1 MISACLVTLLLAQG
15 DVWPVVRESDAGSPG
30 PSRTAPAGSAMPE
43 GSRPLPVHVFADE
56 DLEVDVLRSLGHH
69 AGVTVWLTTRGTALR
84 ESTLDTLARAQRA
97 YVQVRPPFTAALRSQ
112 LARVPN
118 AGLWV
123 DFGNVAQ
130 VGAVLGNRPL
140 AVSVHGALDSAAMAR
155 LTAAKPRVVL
165 WSPEALPDLLAL
177 SLARQLTGKMWL
189 AWPRNMPVPAV
200 CPPQLGVALRVELS
214 SAEKL
219 EPSCAKQSIFT
230 VTPFMSAVE
239 LETLAQ
245 MAPAAQVVFEVG
257 ADADRGHSVLR
268 RLDAAGWK

>member
-1 MISACLVTLLLAQG
+1 
-15 DVWPVVRESDAGSPG
+15 
-30 PSRTAPAGSAMPE
+30 MPE

-56 DLEVDVLRSLGHH
+56 DLEVDVLRAIGHH

-123 DFGNVAQ
+123 DFENVSH

-140 AVSVHGALDSAAMAR
+140 AVSVQGALDSTAMVR
-155 LTAAKPRVVL
+155 LTAARPRVVL
-165 WSPEALPDLLAL
+165 WFPEASPDLLAL
-177 SLARQLTGKMWL
+177 SFARQLTGKVWL
-189 AWPRNMPVPAV
+189 TWPRNMPVPAS
-200 CPPQLGVALRVELS
+200 CPESLGVALRVELS

-219 EPSCAKQSIFT
+219 EPSCAKQSVFT
-230 VTPFMSAVE
+230 VAPFIPALE
-239 LETLAQ
+239 LEKLAQ
-245 MAPAAQVVFEVG
+245 VASAAQIIFEVG
-257 ADADRGHSVLR
+257 ADADRGRSVLR

>member
-1 MISACLVTLLLAQG
+1 
-15 DVWPVVRESDAGSPG
+15 
-30 PSRTAPAGSAMPE
+30 
-43 GSRPLPVHVFADE
+43 
-56 DLEVDVLRSLGHH
+56 
-69 AGVTVWLTTRGTALR
+69 
-84 ESTLDTLARAQRA
+84 
-97 YVQVRPPFTAALRSQ
+97 
-112 LARVPN
+112 
-118 AGLWV
+118 
-123 DFGNVAQ
+123 
-130 VGAVLGNRPL
+130 
-140 AVSVHGALDSAAMAR
+140 MAR